1 MRSTLL
7 AFVLAALVAIAVTP
21 AGAQAASCTQS
32 HLPLQDPYCQIGTT
46 NPDVSQ
52 DNIDGT
58 ICVSG
63 WTSTVRPPTSY
74 TNPLK
79 AQQIGEYGYSDT
91 NPSDY
96 EEDHLIPLELGGA
109 PRDPQNLWP
118 EPRYQTGGETA
129 SNKDTI
135 ENRLKTMVC
144 NGQVSLDAARL
155 AIACDWVDAISGA
168 ETLDAGGD
176 PCPAY
181 YWDAYYS

>member
-1 MRSTLL
+1 MRATLL
-7 AFVLAALVAIAVTP
+7 ALAATVVACAATP
-21 AGAQAASCTQS
+21 AAAHAATCTQS
-32 HLPLQDPYCQIGTT
+32 HLPLQDPYCQIGTI

-52 DNIDGT
+52 STIDTT

-74 TNPLK
+74 TNSLK
-79 AQQIGEYGYSDT
+79 QQQIGEYGYSDT
-91 NPSDY
+91 NLSDY

-109 PRDPQNLWP
+109 PRDAQNLWP
-118 EPRYQTGGETA
+118 EPRYTAGGKTA

-135 ENRLKTMVC
+135 ENQLKTMVC
-144 NGQVSLDAARL
+144 NRQVSLDAARL
-155 AIACDWVDAISGA
+155 AIACDWVDAVGGA
-168 ETLDAGGD
+168 RTLDAGGD